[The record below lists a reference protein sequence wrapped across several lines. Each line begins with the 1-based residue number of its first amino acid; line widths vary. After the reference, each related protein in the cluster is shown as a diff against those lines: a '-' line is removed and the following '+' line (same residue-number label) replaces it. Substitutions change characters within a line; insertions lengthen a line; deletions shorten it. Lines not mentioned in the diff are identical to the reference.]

1 MEWLPSCIV
10 LCLELELFATLLTVN
25 DDKGNMISRGQIQ
38 RSITCTEAAAQSH
51 EHPLMLR
58 QKVHDIANKDS
69 I

>member
-1 MEWLPSCIV
+1 MVAKLHCAMYGTGAVYNII
-10 LCLELELFATLLTVN
+10 

-38 RSITCTEAAAQSH
+38 RSITCTEAAAQSP
-51 EHPLMLR
+51 EHPLMLC